1 MFKFSEKGQLSL
13 EFTFC
18 LVLLLIIVSL
28 FVSVNLF
35 FKEELDT
42 NINYTGFNTK
52 LCSLKYN
59 KLQFSN
65 GFFINDVCKGYYFK
79 SNINTS
85 EESTP

>member
-1 MFKFSEKGQLSL
+1 MFKCSQKGQLSL
-13 EFTFC
+13 EFMFC

-35 FKEELDT
+35 FKEKLDT

-59 KLQFSN
+59 KLQSSN
-65 GFFINDVCKGYYFK
+65 GFFINDVCKSYYF
-79 SNINTS
+79 NNDINNVKENQS
-85 EESTP
+85 